1 MNIRCPRHRPRQ
13 KVNIEAFRRDLEPPS
28 LRSGGLLSRGVLN
41 YGIVVTKQVLNL
53 VSHED
58 KLTGEEILL
67 RTFIAVFLVRLLQFN
82 KGLFK

>member
-1 MNIRCPRHRPRQ
+1 M
-13 KVNIEAFRRDLEPPS
+13 
-28 LRSGGLLSRGVLN
+28 
-41 YGIVVTKQVLNL
+41 VTNQVLNL